1 MHKRFTQTE
10 GLKNEGF
17 VVGCGG
23 GREGDSGKMVEFD
36 GRKGARDGGYVSI
49 HFASTVWFC
58 GHEYVNGEG
67 GLMGEQVFA

>member
-1 MHKRFTQTE
+1 MRFTQTE

-17 VVGCGG
+17 MVGCGG
-23 GREGDSGKMVEFD
+23 VREGDSGKMVEFD

-49 HFASTVWFC
+49 HFASTVWFS

-67 GLMGEQVFA
+67 GLVGEQVFA

>member
-1 MHKRFTQTE
+1 
-10 GLKNEGF
+10 
-17 VVGCGG
+17 
-23 GREGDSGKMVEFD
+23 MVEFD